1 MLDQNLSLQEIAVK
15 ITGDEKVEII
25 EENITPIYECDCSK
39 EHMEQALAA
48 IGKEELQNI
57 IQIDEQAEIVCHFC
71 NKTYQ
76 FSKEELEEMI
86 KNIDKK

>member
-39 EHMEQALAA
+39 EHMEQALVA